1 MDRPPERVDP
11 IDTYEEIGM
20 SLQVLRTSFLAL
32 AVMAFGSDTVGAAA
46 VSIDQRSAQAGKVTA
61 GDAPGF
67 PVTISEPG
75 SYRLSSNLV
84 VNEAGVTVIEITAN
98 DVTIDLAGFSIV
110 GPNKCAGTP
119 VECSIQGGGI
129 GVKAVADA
137 GPSPENV
144 RVMNGTVRG
153 MGGHG
158 IRMMGN
164 GTVVER
170 VQAVSNGGPGIVVGM
185 GSIIDSVATFNG
197 AGAAVVGLIVR
208 GTVAMNNVFGI
219 FIRPGGVAT
228 GNSAIANAGTG
239 LSVQCPAVVVG
250 NSTSNNGTNVQ
261 LNGVCAVADHAQ

>member
-1 MDRPPERVDP
+1 
-11 IDTYEEIGM
+11 M
-20 SLQVLRTSFLAL
+20 SLQVVRPSFLAL
-32 AVMAFGSDTVGAAA
+32 AVMAFGSGTVSAAV
-46 VSIDQRSAQAGKVTA
+46 VSIDQRIAQAGKVTA

-84 VNEAGVTVIEITAN
+84 VREAGVTVIEITAN
-98 DVTIDLAGFSIV
+98 DVTLDLAGFSIV
-110 GPNKCAGTP
+110 GPNQCAGTP
-119 VECSIQGGGI
+119 VTCTIQGGGGI

-144 RVMNGTVRG
+144 RLLNGTVRG

-164 GTVVER
+164 GTVVEH
-170 VQAVSNGGPGIVVGM
+170 VHAVSNGGPGIVVGQ
-185 GSIIDSVATFNG
+185 GSIIDSVAMFNG
-197 AGAAVVGLIVR
+197 SGAAVAGLIVR

-228 GNSAIANAGTG
+228 GNSAIANAVTG

-250 NSTSNNGTNVQ
+250 NSTSSNATNVQ

>member
-1 MDRPPERVDP
+1 V
-11 IDTYEEIGM
+11 
-20 SLQVLRTSFLAL
+20 SSF
-32 AVMAFGSDTVGAAA
+32 
-46 VSIDQRSAQAGKVTA
+46 
-61 GDAPGF
+61 APGF

-75 SYRLSSNLV
+75 SYRLQSNLV
-84 VNEAGVTVIEITAN
+84 VKEASVTVIEITAN

-110 GPNKCAGTP
+110 GPNTCAGTP
-119 VECSIQGGGI
+119 VECTVGGGGI

-158 IRMMGN
+158 IRLIGN
-164 GTVVER
+164 ATVVER
-170 VQAVSNGGPGIVVGM
+170 VHAVSNGGPGIVVGQ
-185 GSIIDSVATFNG
+185 GNIIDSVAMFNG
-197 AGAAVVGLIVR
+197 SGAAVVGLIVR
-208 GTVAMNNVFGI
+208 GTVAMNNAFGI

-228 GNSAIANAGTG
+228 GNSAIANAATG

-261 LNGVCAVADHAQ
+261 LNGVCAVADHAQWRVMQTTGGPPKGSAALRPVIQD

>member
-1 MDRPPERVDP
+1 MC
-11 IDTYEEIGM
+11 
-20 SLQVLRTSFLAL
+20 LQVLRPSLVAV
-32 AVMAFGSDTVGAAA
+32 AVMAFGSNVVSAAV
-46 VSIDQRSAQAGKVTA
+46 VSIDQKSAQTGKITE

-75 SYRLSSNLV
+75 SYRLQSNLV
-84 VNEAGVTVIEITAN
+84 VKEASVTVIEITAN

-110 GPNKCAGTP
+110 GPNTCAGTP
-119 VECSIQGGGI
+119 VECTVSGGGI

-158 IRMMGN
+158 IRLIGN

-170 VQAVSNGGPGIVVGM
+170 VHAVSNGGPGIVVGQ
-185 GSIIDSVATFNG
+185 GTIIDSVAMLNG
-197 AGAAVVGLIVR
+197 SGAAVVGLIVR

-228 GNSAIANAGTG
+228 GNSAIANAATG

-261 LNGVCAVADHAQ
+261 LTGVCAVADHAQ

>member
-1 MDRPPERVDP
+1 
-11 IDTYEEIGM
+11 M
-20 SLQVLRTSFLAL
+20 SLQVSRTSLLAF
-32 AVMAFGSDTVGAAA
+32 AIMAFGSNIAGAAV
-46 VSIDQRSAQAGKVTA
+46 VSIDQKSAQAGKVTE

-75 SYRLSSNLV
+75 SYRLSSNLIV
-84 VNEAGVTVIEITAN
+84 KEASLTVIEITAS
-98 DVTIDLAGFSIV
+98 DVTIDLAGFSII
-110 GPNKCAGTP
+110 GPNTCTGTP
-119 VECSIQGGGI
+119 VECSISFGGI
-129 GVKAVADA
+129 GVKAVADE

-170 VQAVSNGGPGIVVGM
+170 VHSVSNGGPGIVVGM
-185 GSIIDSVATFNG
+185 GTIVDSVALFNG
-197 AGAAVVGLIVR
+197 SGAAVVGFMVR
-208 GTVAMNNVFGI
+208 GTVAMNNTFGI

-228 GNSAIANAGTG
+228 GNSAIANAATG

-250 NSTSNNGTNVQ
+250 NTTTNNGTNVQ
-261 LNGVCAVADHAQ
+261 LSGVCAVADHAQ

>member
-1 MDRPPERVDP
+1 
-11 IDTYEEIGM
+11 M
-20 SLQVLRTSFLAL
+20 SLQVLRTSLLAFT
-32 AVMAFGSDTVGAAA
+32 VMAFGSGAVSAA
-46 VSIDQRSAQAGKVTA
+46 VVSIDQKSAQAGKVTE
-61 GDAPGF
+61 GDTPGF

-75 SYRLSSNLV
+75 SYRLTSNLV
-84 VNEAGVTVIEITAN
+84 VKEAGVTVIEITAN

-110 GPNKCAGTP
+110 GPNTCAGTP
-119 VECSIQGGGI
+119 VECTIPGGGGI
-129 GVKAVADA
+129 GIKAVADA

-158 IRMMGN
+158 IRMMGT
-164 GTVVER
+164 GTVVEH
-170 VQAVSNGGPGIVVGM
+170 VHAVSNGGPGIVVGL

-197 AGAAVVGLIVR
+197 AGAAVVGLVVR

-228 GNSAIANAGTG
+228 GNSAIANAATG

-250 NSTSNNGTNVQ
+250 NSTSNNGTDLQ

>member
-1 MDRPPERVDP
+1 
-11 IDTYEEIGM
+11 M
-20 SLQVLRTSFLAL
+20 SLQVLRPSLFAL
-32 AVMAFGSDTVGAAA
+32 AVMAFGSNMVSAAV
-46 VSIDQRSAQAGKVTA
+46 VSIDQKSALAGKVTV

-67 PVTISEPG
+67 PVTVSEPG
-75 SYRLSSNLV
+75 SYRLDSNLV
-84 VNEAGVTVIEITAN
+84 VKEAGITVIEITAN
-98 DVTIDLAGFSIV
+98 DVTIDLGGFSIV
-110 GPNKCAGTP
+110 GPNTCAGTP
-119 VECSIQGGGI
+119 VECTLLGGGI
-129 GVKAVADA
+129 GVKAVADV

-170 VQAVSNGGPGIVVGM
+170 VHAVSNGGPGIVVGQ
-185 GSIIDSVATFNG
+185 GSIIDSVAMFNG
-197 AGAAVVGLIVR
+197 SGAAVVGLIVR
-208 GTVAMNNVFGI
+208 GTVAMNNGFGI
-219 FIRPGGVAT
+219 FIRSGGVAT
-228 GNSAIANAGTG
+228 GNSAIANAATG

>member
-1 MDRPPERVDP
+1 
-11 IDTYEEIGM
+11 M
-20 SLQVLRTSFLAL
+20 SWKVLRPSLFTLA
-32 AVMAFGSDTVGAAA
+32 AMAFGSATVSAAV

-75 SYRLSSNLV
+75 SYRLNSNLV
-84 VNEAGVTVIEITAN
+84 VKEAGVTVIEITAD
-98 DVTIDLAGFSIV
+98 DVTIDLAGFGIV
-110 GPNKCAGTP
+110 GPNQCAGTP
-119 VECSIQGGGI
+119 VECSIQGGGGI
-129 GVKAVADA
+129 GVKAVADT

-170 VQAVSNGGPGIVVGM
+170 VQAVSNGGPGIVVGQ
-185 GSIIDSVATFNG
+185 GSIIDSAAMFNG
-197 AGAAVVGLIVR
+197 SGAAVVGLIVR

-228 GNSAIANAGTG
+228 GNSAIANAATG
-239 LSVQCPAVVVG
+239 LSVQCPAVIVG
-250 NSTSNNGTNVQ
+250 NSTFNNGTNVQ

>member
-1 MDRPPERVDP
+1 
-11 IDTYEEIGM
+11 M
-20 SLQVLRTSFLAL
+20 SLQVLRPSLLAL
-32 AVMAFGSDTVGAAA
+32 AVIASGSAAA
-46 VSIDQRSAQAGKVTA
+46 SAAVVSIDQRSALAGKVTA

-84 VNEAGVTVIEITAN
+84 VNEAVTVIEITAS

-110 GPNKCAGTP
+110 GPNKCAGSP
-119 VECSIQGGGI
+119 VACTIQGGSGI
-129 GVKAVADA
+129 GIKAVADA

-170 VQAVSNGGPGIVVGM
+170 VHAVSNGGPGIVVGL
-185 GSIIDSVATFNG
+185 GSIVDSMAMFNG
-197 AGAAVVGLIVR
+197 SGAAVVGLIVR
-208 GTVAMNNVFGI
+208 GTVSTNNVFGI

-228 GNSAIANAGTG
+228 GNSAIANAVTG

-250 NSTSNNGTNVQ
+250 NSTSNNPTNVQ

>member
-1 MDRPPERVDP
+1 MEQL
-11 IDTYEEIGM
+11 GM
-20 SLQVLRTSFLAL
+20 YSQVLRTSLLAL
-32 AVMAFGSDTVGAAA
+32 AVMAFCSDSVGAAV
-46 VSIDQRSAQAGKVTA
+46 VSIDQRSAEAGKVTA

-67 PVTISEPG
+67 PVTISQPG

-84 VNEAGVTVIEITAN
+84 VKEAAVTVIEITAN
-98 DVTIDLAGFSIV
+98 DVTLDLAGFSIV
-110 GPNKCAGTP
+110 GPNHCTGTP
-119 VECSIQGGGI
+119 VQCSVQGGGI

-170 VQAVSNGGPGIVVGM
+170 VHAVSNGGPGIVVGM
-185 GSIIDSVATFNG
+185 GSIIDSLAAFNG

-208 GTVAMNNVFGI
+208 GTVAMNNAFGI
-219 FIRPGGVAT
+219 FVRSGGVAT
-228 GNSAIANAGTG
+228 GNSAIANAATG

-250 NSTSNNGTNVQ
+250 NTTSSNGINVQ
-261 LNGVCAVADHAQ
+261 LTGVCAVADHAQ